1 MISFSNL
8 NCCFNGSLAYIYI
21 WFSKNQKI
29 VYVGQTNN
37 RKGTLGRAIEH
48 ISETGT
54 LRKQFEEKYG
64 QKLENVEDLYL
75 LSFPLPPKYEF
86 ICIESAYRLAVE
98 YNVQIFLRELRNRV
112 NPVFNIISRVTYTDI
127 ASQKIIKDI
136 ANKIATDFLS
146 TYSLA

>member
-1 MISFSNL
+1 MIPYKNL

-21 WFSKNQKI
+21 WFSKKQKM

-37 RKGTLGRAIEH
+37 RKGTIGRAIEH
-48 ISETGT
+48 VSESGT

-64 QKLENVEDLYL
+64 QKLEDVDDLYL
-75 LSFPLPPKYEF
+75 LSFPLPSKYEF

-98 YNVQIFLRELRNRV
+98 YNVQIALRELRNSV
-112 NPVFNIISRVTYTDI
+112 NPIFNIISRVTYTDI
-127 ASQKIIKDI
+127 ASEKVTKDL
-136 ANKIATDFLS
+136 ATKIATDFLA